1 MKPYLLFALFI
12 ALIAYSSCNQAPSQK
27 TTSEETNKK
36 YKYLD
41 SLRARLTPIEKDWEE
56 IIKDGKLKVLTT
68 YSGTSYFLYKGRTM
82 GFEFELL
89 KKFADDMKL
98 EIDLHIIK
106 DIDSMFI
113 YLNRGDGDLVAH
125 TIAQTRKRND
135 LVSFTK
141 PLFSSHQVLVQKMP
155 EKWYALHWKVI
166 EDSLLHDPI
175 ELIGKKVSVR
185 ANSSYHD
192 RLLNLSDEMGG
203 KIIIDEVP
211 GEMTTEEIIELV
223 AEGKL
228 KYTVADNNIASL
240 LASYYPI
247 LNTEIKISTTQNMA
261 WATRKNSPVLLSKIN
276 EWLIKYKK
284 ETDYYVTYNKYYKN
298 KKDFRKRVNSD
309 FYSLKNNQ
317 ISKYDDLVKKEAEQ
331 LNWDWRLLM
340 SQVYQE
346 SRFDPHAVSWA
357 GASGLMQIMPLTA
370 KELGVKNRNDPK
382 QSLNGGVRYLKYLM
396 GQFEDVPD
404 TLQRIK
410 LALASYNCGYGH
422 VADAQRLALKK
433 HLDPYKWDENVEEM
447 ILALRY
453 PKNYNDESVK
463 HGYTSGLEPYTYV
476 RQIFERYEHYKVFIR
491 E

>member
-1 MKPYLLFALFI
+1 MRLLLPFVFFI
-12 ALIAYSSCNQAPSQK
+12 VSIVYSSCIQSSKQQD
-27 TTSEETNKK
+27 TSRQSKENHQ
-36 YKYLD
+36 YID
-41 SLRARLTPIEKDWEE
+41 SVEAGLTPIDRDWDE
-56 IIKDGKLKVLTT
+56 IVKKGKLKVLTT

-82 GFEFELL
+82 GFEYELL
-89 KKFADDMKL
+89 KKFADDMAL
-98 EIDLHIIK
+98 EIDLHIIN
-106 DIDSMFI
+106 DIDSVFI
-113 YLNRGDGDLVAH
+113 YLNRGDVDLIAH
-125 TIAQTRKRND
+125 TIAQTGQRNN

-185 ANSSYHD
+185 ANSSYYK
-192 RLLNLSDEMGG
+192 RLLNLSDEIGG
-203 KIIIDEVP
+203 EIIIDEVP
-211 GEMTTEEIIELV
+211 GDMTTEEIIELV

-276 EWLIKYKK
+276 EWLTQYKR
-284 ETDYYVTYNKYYKN
+284 ETDYHVTYNKYYKN

-317 ISKYDDLVKKEAEQ
+317 ISKYDDLVKNEAKQ
-331 LNWDWRLLM
+331 LDWDWRLLM
-340 SQVYQE
+340 SLVYQE
-346 SRFDPHAVSWA
+346 SRFDPNAVSWA

-370 KELGVKNRNDPK
+370 KELGIKNRNDPK
-382 QSLNGGVRYLKYLM
+382 QSLNGGVRYLQYLM
-396 GQFEDVPD
+396 EQFEDVPD
-404 TLQRIK
+404 SIQRIK
-410 LALASYNCGYGH
+410 LTMASYNCGYGH
-422 VADAQRLALKK
+422 VSDAQRLALKK
-433 HLDPYKWDENVEEM
+433 HLDPYKWDGNVEEM

-453 PKNYNDESVK
+453 PKNYNDEAVK

-476 RQIFERYEHYKVFIR
+476 RQIFKRYEHYKVFIK